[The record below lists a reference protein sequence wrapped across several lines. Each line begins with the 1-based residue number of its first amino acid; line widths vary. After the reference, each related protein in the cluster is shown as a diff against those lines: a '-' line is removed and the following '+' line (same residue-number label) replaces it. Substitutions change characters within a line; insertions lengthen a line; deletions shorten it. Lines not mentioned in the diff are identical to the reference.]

1 MSRPYPK
8 VKDKIKIEFNPTTG
22 ELDLISE
29 FNANR
34 IVTHELTQF
43 GNKLVSWD
51 PSYNTYYESG
61 PQTVYDSNGNVVVI

>member
-8 VKDKIKIEFNPTTG
+8 VKDKIKIEFNPLTG
-22 ELDLISE
+22 EFDLISE

-34 IVTHELTQF
+34 VVTHNLTQF
-43 GNKLVSWD
+43 ASPLVSWD
-51 PSYNTYYESG
+51 PAYNTYYESG

>member
-8 VKDKIKIEFNPTTG
+8 VKDKIKIEFNPLTG
-22 ELDLISE
+22 EFDLVSE

-43 GNKLVSWD
+43 GNKLVSFD
-51 PSYNTYYESG
+51 PAYNTYYESG
-61 PQTVYDSNGNVVVI
+61 PQTVYDSNGNVVDI